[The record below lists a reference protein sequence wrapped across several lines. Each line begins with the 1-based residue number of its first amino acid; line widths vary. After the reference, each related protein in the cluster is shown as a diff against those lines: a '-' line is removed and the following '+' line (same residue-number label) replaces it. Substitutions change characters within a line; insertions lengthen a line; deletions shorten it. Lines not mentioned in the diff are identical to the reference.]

1 MNRLPFNKAGR
12 FYKGNIH
19 THSNVSDGMLTPEA
33 VCDTYRNLGY
43 DFLSVTDHF
52 MDQFGYKMADTR
64 AYRTDKFTTLIGAE
78 LHTGRTE
85 LGNLWH
91 ILAVGLPLD
100 FAKYPEGETGG
111 DVSARALASGA
122 FVAAAHPYWYI
133 LTEAD
138 ILSLGDIHA
147 IEVYNGTSADHND
160 KPDGWYMSDMMSM
173 RGRLYSTCATDD
185 AHFFPHRADVGL
197 GWVMV
202 KSEELSP
209 EAILENLKL
218 GNYYSSTGPTIYD
231 VHRTGD
237 NRLIVKCS
245 PASRVFV
252 TGSGWT
258 ARSAYGNGI
267 REAELNLK
275 GFDSPFVRITVR
287 DANGGRAWTSPI
299 LLE

>member
-1 MNRLPFNKAGR
+1 MDSLPFSKKGR
-12 FYKGNIH
+12 FYKGNLH
-19 THSNVSDGMLTPEA
+19 THSTVSDGMLTPEA
-33 VCDTYRNLGY
+33 VCAVYQKLGY
-43 DFLSVTDHF
+43 DFVAITDHF
-52 MDQFGYKMADTR
+52 MAQFDYRIADTR
-64 AYRTDKFTTLIGAE
+64 ALRTQTFTTLIGAE

-100 FAKYPEGETGG
+100 FAPYPEGETGG
-111 DVSARALASGA
+111 EVCARALASGA

-133 LTEAD
+133 LTEND

-185 AHFFPHRADVGL
+185 AHFHDHRADVGL

-209 EAILENLKL
+209 EALLEALKR
-218 GNYYSSTGPTIYD
+218 GDYYSSTGPDIYD
-231 VHRTGD
+231 VQRKGD
-237 NRLIVKCS
+237 RVIIQCS
-245 PASRVFV
+245 PADRIFI

-258 ARSAYGNGI
+258 ARSAFGNGI
-267 REAELNLK
+267 READLSLR
-275 GFDSPFVRITVR
+275 GFDSPFMRITVR
-287 DANGGRAWTSPI
+287 DAKGGRAWTSPI
-299 LLE
+299 WL